1 MPLALLALA
10 VSAFGIGTTEFV
22 MMGLLPNVAD
32 DLGTSVPTAGYL
44 VSAYAIGVVVGA
56 PLLTGLGSR
65 IPRKRMLLLLMAVF
79 TVGNLASAFAPDF
92 GWLLVSRF
100 LAGLPHGAFFGVG
113 AVVAARLVPDG
124 RQARAVATMFLGLT
138 VANIVGVPAATLLGQ
153 HLGWRATFMV
163 VAVIGLGAM
172 AALARLVPQIPVEAH
187 QNVRRELSALGN
199 RQVMLGLLTAVLG
212 FAGVFAVYSYLSSM
226 TTEAMGFGESSVT
239 LVLALFGIGMTL
251 GALAAGPLTDRAL
264 RPTLYGSLGALAVVL
279 VVFPFTVHVHW
290 AALVMVVLLGGIGF
304 MTTTP
309 LQMLVMNKAKDAPT
323 LASASNHSAF
333 NLANAGGA
341 WLGGVA
347 IAALLGLDVPGP
359 GRRGAGRGRTR
370 RGGHG
375 GRHGPDPGPLAG
387 RGLRSPGGDSG
398 VRGGPLL
405 LRRLSRTAPRP
416 PLTTTGRWGRAT
428 RAPTG
433 PSSQVVVDGLSRRA
447 STTARS
453 RTADTPIRVP
463 FLPMEV
469 SLMR

>member
-44 VSAYAIGVVVGA
+44 VSAYAIGVVLGA

-65 IPRKRMLLLLMAVF
+65 VPRKKMLLLLMALF
-79 TVGNLASAFAPDF
+79 TIGNLASALAPDF
-92 GWLLVSRF
+92 GWLVAGRL

-113 AVVAARLVPDG
+113 AVVAARLVSEG

-153 HLGWRATFMV
+153 HLGWRATFLV
-163 VAVIGLGAM
+163 VGAIGLAAM
-172 AALARLVPQIPVEAH
+172 AALARLVPRIPVEAH
-187 QNVRRELSALGN
+187 QDVRRELRALGN
-199 RQVMLGLLTAVLG
+199 RQVLLGLLTAVFG
-212 FAGVFAVYSYLSSM
+212 FAGVFAVYSYLSAM
-226 TTEAMGFGESSVT
+226 TTKAMGFGESSVT

-279 VVFPFTVHVHW
+279 VAFPFTVHVQW
-290 AALVMVVLLGGIGF
+290 AALTMVVLLGAVGF

-347 IAALLGLDVPGP
+347 IAAGWGWTSPALVGAVLAVAGLAIAATAGFLD
-359 GRRGAGRGRTR
+359 RGEGKSSRVVAAHSATPARPAFEDGTVTR
-370 RGGHG
+370 DE
-375 GRHGPDPGPLAG
+375 PEATSPST
-387 RGLRSPGGDSG
+387 RSSH
-398 VRGGPLL
+398 
-405 LRRLSRTAPRP
+405 
-416 PLTTTGRWGRAT
+416 
-428 RAPTG
+428 
-433 PSSQVVVDGLSRRA
+433 SS
-447 STTARS
+447 
-453 RTADTPIRVP
+453 
-463 FLPMEV
+463 
-469 SLMR
+469 

>member
-32 DLGTSVPTAGYL
+32 DLDTSVPTAGYL
-44 VSAYAIGVVVGA
+44 VSAYAIGVVLGA

-65 IPRKRMLLLLMAVF
+65 VPRKRMLLLLMALF
-79 TVGNLASAFAPDF
+79 TIGNLASALAPDF
-92 GWLLVSRF
+92 GWLVAGRL

-113 AVVAARLVPDG
+113 AVVAARLVSEG

-153 HLGWRATFMV
+153 HLGWRATFLV
-163 VAVIGLGAM
+163 VAAIGLAAM
-172 AALARLVPQIPVEAH
+172 AALARLVPHIPVEAH
-187 QNVRRELSALGN
+187 QDVRRELRALGN
-199 RQVMLGLLTAVLG
+199 RQVLLGLLTAVFG
-212 FAGVFAVYSYLSSM
+212 FAGVFAVYSYLSAM
-226 TTEAMGFGESSVT
+226 TTKAMGFGESSVT

-279 VVFPFTVHVHW
+279 VAFPFTVHVQW
-290 AALVMVVLLGGIGF
+290 AALTMVMLLGAVGF

-347 IAALLGLDVPGP
+347 IAAGWGWTSPAFVGAVLAVAGLAIAATAGFLD
-359 GRRGAGRGRTR
+359 RGEGKSSRVVAAHSATPARPAPASARPAFGDGT
-370 RGGHG
+370 G
-375 GRHGPDPGPLAG
+375 
-387 RGLRSPGGDSG
+387 SPGGPAAKSANSSPSG
-398 VRGGPLL
+398 
-405 LRRLSRTAPRP
+405 A
-416 PLTTTGRWGRAT
+416 
-428 RAPTG
+428 
-433 PSSQVVVDGLSRRA
+433 
-447 STTARS
+447 
-453 RTADTPIRVP
+453 
-463 FLPMEV
+463 
-469 SLMR
+469 

>member
-44 VSAYAIGVVVGA
+44 VSAYAIGVVLGA

-65 IPRKRMLLLLMAVF
+65 VPRKKMLLLLMALF
-79 TVGNLASAFAPDF
+79 TIGNLASALAPDF
-92 GWLLVSRF
+92 GWLVAGRL

-113 AVVAARLVPDG
+113 AVVAARLVSEG

-153 HLGWRATFMV
+153 HLGWRATFLV
-163 VAVIGLGAM
+163 VAAIGLAAM
-172 AALARLVPQIPVEAH
+172 AALARLVPHIPVEAH
-187 QNVRRELSALGN
+187 QDVRRELRALGN
-199 RQVMLGLLTAVLG
+199 RQVLLGLLTAVFG
-212 FAGVFAVYSYLSSM
+212 FAGVFAVYSYLSAM
-226 TTEAMGFGESSVT
+226 TTKAMGFGESSVT

-279 VVFPFTVHVHW
+279 VAFPFTVHVQW
-290 AALVMVVLLGGIGF
+290 AALTTVVLLGAVGF

-347 IAALLGLDVPGP
+347 IAAGWGWTSPAFVGAVLAVAGLAIAATAGFLD
-359 GRRGAGRGRTR
+359 RGEGKASRVVAAHAAGAAPSSARPAAHPARPAFEDGTVTR
-370 RGGHG
+370 DE
-375 GRHGPDPGPLAG
+375 PEAAWPSAG
-387 RGLRSPGGDSG
+387 S
-398 VRGGPLL
+398 
-405 LRRLSRTAPRP
+405 
-416 PLTTTGRWGRAT
+416 
-428 RAPTG
+428 G
-433 PSSQVVVDGLSRRA
+433 PSS
-447 STTARS
+447 
-453 RTADTPIRVP
+453 
-463 FLPMEV
+463 
-469 SLMR
+469 